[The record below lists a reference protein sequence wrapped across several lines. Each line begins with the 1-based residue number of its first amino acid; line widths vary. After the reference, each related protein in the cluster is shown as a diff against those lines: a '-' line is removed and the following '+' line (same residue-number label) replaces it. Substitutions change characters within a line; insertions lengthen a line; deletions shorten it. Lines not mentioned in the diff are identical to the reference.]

1 MKMAAPF
8 YALARL
14 RPAVVKLDRVA
25 VIPAAIYVTYTLCGD
40 KELIAKIS
48 RKVKKTAVWSSFKIS
63 RKMRVWSVLQR
74 RISKLLMQL

>member
-1 MKMAAPF
+1 MAAPF

-40 KELIAKIS
+40 KYSIAKTPP
-48 RKVKKTAVWSSFKIS
+48 KVKKTAACSSFKQGKKIS
-63 RKMRVWSVLQR
+63 GLPMLHRAKDKPLIVL
-74 RISKLLMQL
+74 